1 MKYPS
6 MNRRAA
12 RVNLILLFFKFWSG
26 RTRLMG
32 PEANG
37 EGSRNRW
44 TKNRWTKLVA
54 DFRFKVL
61 RAGLEVIKSGRGAIL
76 FEFID
81 ISKQNRGSPSL
92 TKSTPLEMKNS

>member
-37 EGSRNRW
+37 EGSR
-44 TKNRWTKLVA
+44 NRWTKLVA

>member
-12 RVNLILLFFKFWSG
+12 RVNLILLFFKCWSG

-44 TKNRWTKLVA
+44 TKLVA
-54 DFRFKVL
+54 AFRFKAL
-61 RAGLEVIKSGRGAIL
+61 RAGLEVIKSRRGAIL
-76 FEFID
+76 LEFID
-81 ISKQNRGSPSL
+81 ISKQNRGSPSF
-92 TKSTPLEMKNS
+92 TKSTPLEMKKS